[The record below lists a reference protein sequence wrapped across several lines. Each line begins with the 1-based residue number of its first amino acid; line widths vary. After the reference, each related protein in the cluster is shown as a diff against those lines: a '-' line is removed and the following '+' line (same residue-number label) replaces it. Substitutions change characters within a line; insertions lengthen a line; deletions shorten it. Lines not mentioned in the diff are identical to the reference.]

1 MSDRTF
7 DLLLKQDVTGKT
19 AQIHLSQELYDV
31 TQIRIKLTRPSSS
44 SLYEPGPLTHRVTL
58 NRLAEGTAVDWG
70 VDNARS
76 VADAKGTLSYDYD
89 VSADDLPTPVIS
101 IYGRI
106 LSGGAPFPYETTEI
120 IKLGNIDDAGGLFD
134 SLGQLTKIDD
144 VEGFQRICDKS
155 TSLKECFYNCSRL
168 TEIPTGLFDHCTA
181 VTDFSDCF
189 NHCRSL
195 MAIPAGLFDHC
206 TEVTDFSDC
215 FSDCGSLTA
224 IPAGLFANCTA
235 VTDFSNC
242 FFYCS
247 SLTEIPAG
255 LFDHCT
261 AVTDFSGCFTSGISL
276 TAIPT
281 GLFDHCTAVTDF
293 SDCFNSC
300 SSLTAIPAGLFA
312 NCTAVTDFSRCFY
325 LLRSLTGETPHTM
338 VDGKKIKL
346 WERSLENGFAKVT
359 NYQKCF
365 YSCDKLSDYAEI
377 PDDWK

>member
-1 MSDRTF
+1 MSNAMGERTF
-7 DLLLKQDVTGKT
+7 DLLLKQDATGKT
-19 AQIHLSQELYDV
+19 AQVHLSQKMDDV
-31 TQIRIKLTRPSSS
+31 TQIRVKLPRPSSS
-44 SLYEPGPLTHRVTL
+44 SLYEPAQLTHTITL
-58 NRLAEGTAVDWG
+58 NNLYEGTAVDWG

-89 VSADDLPTPVIS
+89 VSYDDLPTPTIS

-106 LSGGAPFPYETTEI
+106 LSGRCPFPYETTEI
-120 IKLGNIDDAGGLFD
+120 IKLGNIDDAAWLFD
-134 SLGQLTKIDD
+134 NLVRLTKIDD

-155 TSLKECFYNCSRL
+155 TSLKACFFNCQRL

-181 VTDFSDCF
+181 VTDFCGCF
-189 NHCRSL
+189 NHCSSL
-195 MAIPAGLFDHC
+195 TAIPEGLFDHGPNVTDFSACFSGCTGLRAIPEGLFDHC
-206 TEVTDFSDC
+206 
-215 FSDCGSLTA
+215 
-224 IPAGLFANCTA
+224 PN
-235 VTDFSNC
+235 
-242 FFYCS
+242 
-247 SLTEIPAG
+247 
-255 LFDHCT
+255 
-261 AVTDFSGCFTSGISL
+261 
-276 TAIPT
+276 
-281 GLFDHCTAVTDF
+281 VTDF